1 MSKIFESMRLA
12 MGFGLTGS
20 EIYNRAF
27 EQGVLM
33 KDFTKAADLFDEAA
47 KRASAEGNA
56 ELAAHAV
63 ANSLL
68 YSYLTKKKALLL
80 ERLVKA
86 LGGLYE
92 IERIGLQRE
101 TMLAAPLCA
110 ELECR
115 RIEALIAQTHDDVV
129 RLRDLHKIA
138 TSRFQVMFQQALIT
152 YEYVKSGVGHDER
165 ADARYYYH
173 QGMYQFYEAM
183 TKKDRDPAT
192 AADDLALAQQA
203 FRRCNDANW
212 MRKVTQLLDNWR
224 ISRTCWLCHRE
235 VQGYELHFSMCRAT
249 VTPYTKHLLESL
261 NQDVSAAQ
269 LDGMKVA
276 VCTPC
281 GSMITFKAVE
291 EAEKVRKELTAKL
304 DMAFSRIQELEE
316 RVDKIQFD
324 NRFDL

>member
-1 MSKIFESMRLA
+1 MRLA

>member
-1 MSKIFESMRLA
+1 MSKLFENVRTA

-20 EIYNRAF
+20 ELYGRAF
-27 EQGVLM
+27 EKGVLM
-33 KDFTKAADLFDEAA
+33 KDFIKAAELFDEAA
-47 KRASAEGNA
+47 KRANTEGNT
-56 ELAAHAV
+56 ELASHAA

-68 YSYLTKKKALLL
+68 YSYLTKKNVHLL
-80 ERLVKA
+80 EPLVKA
-86 LGGLYE
+86 LDGLYE
-92 IERIGLQRE
+92 IERIGLQHEMMR
-101 TMLAAPLCA
+101 TGPLRA

-115 RIEALIAQTHDDVV
+115 RVEALIAQIHDDVV
-129 RLRDLHKIA
+129 RLRDLHRIA
-138 TSRFQVMFQQALIT
+138 AGKFQTMLQQPLIT

-165 ADARYYYH
+165 ADARYFYH

-203 FRRCNDANW
+203 FRRCNDQNW
-212 MRKVTQLLDNWR
+212 MHKATQLLDNWR
-224 ISRTCWLCHRE
+224 IARTCWLCHRE
-235 VQGYELHFSMCRAT
+235 VQGYELHFSMCRAV

-269 LDGMKVA
+269 LEGMKVA

-281 GSMITFKAVE
+281 GSMITFKAAE

-304 DMAFSRIQELEE
+304 DVAFTRIQALED
-316 RVDKIQFD
+316 RV
-324 NRFDL
+324 NRIHFNNQ

>member
-1 MSKIFESMRLA
+1 MSKIFENVRLA

-20 EIYNRAF
+20 EIYKRAF
-27 EQGVLM
+27 EKGVLM
-33 KDFTKAADLFDEAA
+33 KDFMRAADLFDEAA
-47 KRASAEGNA
+47 KRTSAEGNTA
-56 ELAAHAV
+56 LAARAA

-68 YSYLTKKKALLL
+68 YSYLTQKKVPSL

-86 LGGLYE
+86 LSGLNQ
-92 IERIGLQRE
+92 IERIGLQDE
-101 TMLAAPLCA
+101 MMLVGPLRV

-115 RIEALIAQTHDDVV
+115 RVEALIAQVHDDVV
-129 RLRDLHKIA
+129 RLRDLHRVA
-138 TSRFQVMFQQALIT
+138 ANRFQTMLQQPLIT

-165 ADARYYYH
+165 ADVRYFYH

-203 FRRCNDANW
+203 FRRCNDLDW
-212 MRKVTQLLDNWR
+212 MHMVVQLLDNWR

-269 LDGMKVA
+269 LDSKKVA
-276 VCTPC
+276 VCSPC
-281 GSMITFKAVE
+281 GSMITFKAEE
-291 EAEKVRKELTAKL
+291 EADKVRKELTSKL
-304 DMAFSRIQELEE
+304 DIAFRRIQALEE
-316 RVDKIQFD
+316 RMNSSQF
-324 NRFDL
+324 NR

>member
-1 MSKIFESMRLA
+1 MP
-12 MGFGLTGS
+12 TG
-20 EIYNRAF
+20 
-27 EQGVLM
+27 
-33 KDFTKAADLFDEAA
+33 
-47 KRASAEGNA
+47 
-56 ELAAHAV
+56 
-63 ANSLL
+63 
-68 YSYLTKKKALLL
+68 
-80 ERLVKA
+80 
-86 LGGLYE
+86 
-92 IERIGLQRE
+92 
-101 TMLAAPLCA
+101 CA
-110 ELECR
+110 R
-115 RIEALIAQTHDDVV
+115 
-129 RLRDLHKIA
+129 
-138 TSRFQVMFQQALIT
+138 S
-152 YEYVKSGVGHDER
+152 
-165 ADARYYYH
+165 
-173 QGMYQFYEAM
+173 
-183 TKKDRDPAT
+183 
-192 AADDLALAQQA
+192 
-203 FRRCNDANW
+203 
-212 MRKVTQLLDNWR
+212 QLLDNWR

>member
-1 MSKIFESMRLA
+1 MSKIFENMRLV
-12 MGFGLTGS
+12 MGFGLTGNG
-20 EIYNRAF
+20 IYNRAF
-27 EQGVLM
+27 EKGVLM
-33 KDFTKAADLFDEAA
+33 KDFIKAAELFDEAA
-47 KRASAEGNA
+47 KRASGEGNSVLVA
-56 ELAAHAV
+56 RAA

-68 YSYLTKKKALLL
+68 YSYLTKKNPLLL
-80 ERLVKA
+80 ERLLKA
-86 LGGLYE
+86 LSRLYE
-92 IERIGLQRE
+92 IERIGLQHE
-101 TMLAAPLCA
+101 TMLTGPLCA

-115 RIEALIAQTHDDVV
+115 RVEALIAQVHDDVV

-138 TSRFQVMFQQALIT
+138 AGKFQAMLHQPLIT

-165 ADARYYYH
+165 ADERYFYH

-203 FRRCNDANW
+203 FRRCNDHNW
-212 MRKVTQLLDNWR
+212 VQKVAMLLNNWR

-235 VQGYELHFSMCRAT
+235 VQGYELHFSMCRAV

-261 NQDVSAAQ
+261 NQDASAAQ

-281 GSMITFKAVE
+281 GSMITFKAME

-304 DMAFSRIQELEE
+304 DMAVSRIQALED
-316 RVDKIQFD
+316 RVNRIQFD
-324 NRFDL
+324 NQFNR